1 MVFVCCLARTF
12 PLVPSEGCLPLL
24 LPLCSDGLWDNVSEE
39 ELLAEVERDVLE
51 GQRSLLLGTV
61 VHRHMC

>member
-1 MVFVCCLARTF
+1 M
-12 PLVPSEGCLPLL
+12 PSEGCQGSLSLL
-24 LPLCSDGLWDNVSEE
+24 LSLCSDGLWDNVSEE

-61 VHRHMC
+61 AVHRHMC